1 MSRETTPRQHTAF
14 ASTPPMQRDPS
25 RRRAA
30 RRRDCSAPRAVDPMG
45 GEEQVA
51 PTGRS
56 ENELEP
62 DDRRTTY
69 GLDEST

>member
-1 MSRETTPRQHTAF
+1 
-14 ASTPPMQRDPS
+14 
-25 RRRAA
+25 
-30 RRRDCSAPRAVDPMG
+30 MG

-69 GLDEST
+69 GLDEPT